1 MKQNKTLVSILIIN
15 YNNAKYLKRA
25 IQSCLQQTYNNV
37 EILIF
42 DDKSKDNS
50 ASVLRKFSKNKK
62 IKIYFNLRTKK
73 SIAAFDARNGY
84 YYLFNKS
91 KGDLIC
97 LLDSDDFFHKKKI
110 LEIVNFF
117 DKNKKKNFLQNLPIL
132 LKENKKIFKMNLN
145 SSLSFW
151 PYLAPESCI
160 SFRRLFM
167 KIFIIKNK
175 IHKNKF
181 PSVWL
186 GFRLGIFSYFRD
198 KSFST
203 INKNLTYYRS
213 YGESK
218 KYPIFGINWFAR
230 RLDSFMYLHKITNN
244 KISNKFNM
252 DYLITLTLVKLLN
265 FLK

>member
-1 MKQNKTLVSILIIN
+1 
-15 YNNAKYLKRA
+15 
-25 IQSCLQQTYNNV
+25 
-37 EILIF
+37 
-42 DDKSKDNS
+42 
-50 ASVLRKFSKNKK
+50 
-62 IKIYFNLRTKK
+62 
-73 SIAAFDARNGY
+73 
-84 YYLFNKS
+84 
-91 KGDLIC
+91 
-97 LLDSDDFFHKKKI
+97 
-110 LEIVNFF
+110 
-117 DKNKKKNFLQNLPIL
+117 
-132 LKENKKIFKMNLN
+132 MNLN

-167 KIFIIKNK
+167 KIFIKKNK

-186 GFRLGIFSYFRD
+186 GFRLGIFSYFRE

-244 KISNKFNM
+244 KNSNKFNM
-252 DYLITLTLVKLLN
+252 DYLITLTLVKILN
-265 FLK
+265 FIK

>member
-15 YNNAKYLKRA
+15 YNNAKYLKKA
-25 IQSCLQQTYNNV
+25 VQSCLQQTYNNI

-91 KGDLIC
+91 KGDIIC

-117 DKNKKKNFLQNLPIL
+117 DKNKKKIFY
-132 LKENKKIFKMNLN
+132 KI
-145 SSLSFW
+145 
-151 PYLAPESCI
+151 YQ
-160 SFRRLFM
+160 
-167 KIFIIKNK
+167 
-175 IHKNKF
+175 
-181 PSVWL
+181 
-186 GFRLGIFSYFRD
+186 
-198 KSFST
+198 
-203 INKNLTYYRS
+203 YY
-213 YGESK
+213 
-218 KYPIFGINWFAR
+218 
-230 RLDSFMYLHKITNN
+230 
-244 KISNKFNM
+244 
-252 DYLITLTLVKLLN
+252 
-265 FLK
+265 